1 MHIRGQALNEQIY
14 QYIIVLSGGLG
25 FLYGAYMESFGYCVR
40 AWFGGCCLACLVSGA
55 AVRSRRAVWPP
66 WRAATCSPRVSAAP
80 VCGLL
85 AAAVH
90 TCCAAADL
98 HPGVELLQPRPGA
111 VAGSSGIRRRCRK
124 ESEVKVEEEQRQ
136 EDQVR

>member
-55 AVRSRRAVWPP
+55 AVRSRRAMP
-66 WRAATCSPRVSAAP
+66 
-80 VCGLL
+80 CGLAAMADSDVL
-85 AAAVH
+85 AARQRRACLWLACRRCSHVLRGRRS
-90 TCCAAADL
+90 AS
-98 HPGVELLQPRPGA
+98 RSGA
-111 VAGSSGIRRRCRK
+111 SSTATRSSGWI
-124 ESEVKVEEEQRQ
+124 QRH
-136 EDQVR
+136 